1 MSFFFFFFPRHTGVI
16 QTHPRAN
23 DFYFCAI
30 PDLIGFAGVTDSS
43 AWTGFNFVSR
53 RIRDEQTSVYPAP
66 RFRAG
71 FTAVEHSRIPLSS
84 DNKYLILFIRWQN
97 VQRRAYW
104 EDNEHAGETS
114 VKPRY

>member
-1 MSFFFFFFPRHTGVI
+1 MSLFFFFSSHTGVI

-43 AWTGFNFVSR
+43 ASTGFRFVSCC
-53 RIRDEQTSVYPAP
+53 IRDEQTSVYPAP
-66 RFRAG
+66 HFRAG
-71 FTAVEHSRIPLSS
+71 FTAEVHSRIQLSS

-97 VQRRAYW
+97 IQHQAYW

-114 VKPRY
+114 VNPWY